1 MGRFFANLNCNGQ
14 NSRFITHLGIVTLI
28 LLAAV
33 ADGHTISKR
42 HDIIESSA
50 SIEKTNVPLAND
62 TSIIPENEGL
72 LNESIGDEIEE
83 NHTAKGVASNVDT
96 NNVNNVQDKVS
107 TTTDV
112 NNGIEQ
118 NFGGHSNASDTINR
132 DTVTINIPNSQ
143 TNFTKDFSQDDSVEN
158 R

>member
-1 MGRFFANLNCNGQ
+1 MT
-14 NSRFITHLGIVTLI
+14 II
-28 LLAAV
+28 LLMAAV
-33 ADGHTISKR
+33 ANSHTIHKR

-50 SIEKTNVPLAND
+50 SIEKISVPLAND
-62 TSIIPENEGL
+62 TSIIPENDGL

-83 NHTAKGVASNVDT
+83 IHTATDVVAGNVET
-96 NNVNNVQDKVS
+96 NNVNNNVQDKVS

-118 NFGGHSNASDTINR
+118 NFGRHSNNGSDAINR
-132 DTVTINIPNSQ
+132 DTVTIKIPHSQ
-143 TNFTKDFSQDDSVEN
+143 TNYTKDFSHDDSVEN